1 MNIYVILYY
10 ILYAYVYVYLMQ
22 NTFSVAKD
30 VANKSNV
37 ES

>member
-22 NTFSVAKD
+22 NAFSVAKD